1 MSAKVVKAV
10 KAVIEQLEQNE
21 NLVSVN
27 ADVCNFW
34 EKDVMPMLFCRSW
47 RFFLKQKKLQLK

>member
-1 MSAKVVKAV
+1 MHMSAKVVKAV

-47 RFFLKQKKLQLK
+47 RFF